1 MLGSGLCLYA
11 MPATLLLFAGCL
23 GSGRGGQGRVGAA
36 PLQERRG
43 GGSLAL
49 HAEPE
54 SEGAEMSRLK
64 AEVEKAEALVAVAEA
79 KAALAEAKAAAL
91 SPPAPT
97 HGADEQAPAVAQ
109 TAPAAL
115 EAALESSYSGAEA
128 RPAQL
133 FFSPQGAAFFEMLD
147 RLEGVGIGGSQ
158 TITALD
164 TILRS
169 FFTCLYQFAIAS
181 KAGEFDNNAP
191 EDVRQN
197 VKELGGAISDD
208 AIASALAPLDKGGDW
223 RPICMA
229 LGNVDRLAEIMDD
242 SLEWD
247 RVFPEEFMTQSGL
260 ARGESRHRLL
270 SFLRTPAFR
279 EAGTWTQNE
288 VRAAEKLVADD
299 PRLGKVFTRMNM
311 VQRALGEQ
319 IRNAAIV
326 PVAAILSLVV
336 AIGFFCYGINK
347 DPNLAGGTAA
357 GTAPPTSSI
366 DAKTLPLFKLEK

>member
-11 MPATLLLFAGCL
+11 LPATLLVFAGCFC
-23 GSGRGGQGRVGAA
+23 SSRGGLGQGGAV
-36 PLQERRG
+36 PLQQRIG
-43 GGSLAL
+43 SSSLAL
-49 HAEPE
+49 NAEL
-54 SEGAEMSRLK
+54 EGEEAEMSRLK
-64 AEVEKAEALVAVAEA
+64 AEVEKAEARVAVAEA

-91 SPPAPT
+91 SPPT
-97 HGADEQAPAVAQ
+97 GLEQVPAVAQ
-109 TAPAAL
+109 TAPAGS
-115 EAALESSYSGAEA
+115 EAALERSYSGAEA

-133 FFSPQGAAFFEMLD
+133 FFGPQGAPFFEMLD

-169 FFTCLYQFAIAS
+169 FFTCIYQFVVAS
-181 KAGEFDNNAP
+181 KAGEFDENAP
-191 EDVRQN
+191 EDVRRN
-197 VKELGGAISDD
+197 VKELGGGITDD

-229 LGNVDRLAEIMDD
+229 LGKVDRLAEIMDD

-247 RVFPEEFMTQSGL
+247 RVFPEEFMTRSGL
-260 ARGESRHRLL
+260 ARGESRDRLL
-270 SFLRTPAFR
+270 SFLSAPAFR
-279 EAGTWTQNE
+279 EAGTWTQSE
-288 VRAAEKLVADD
+288 VIAAKKLIADD
-299 PRLGKVFTRMNM
+299 PRLSRVFSRMHV
-311 VQRALGEQ
+311 VQSALGAQ
-319 IRNAAIV
+319 IRNAAIL

-347 DPNLAGGTAA
+347 DPNLAAGTAD

-366 DAKTLPLFKLEK
+366 DAKALPLFRLEK